1 MVVEAG
7 AMDVSTSLTTATSLF
22 NWVIECITAN
32 PVMTAAF
39 VVAVLIP
46 AGIMIF
52 SQLKNAV

>member
-1 MVVEAG
+1 MLLSAST
-7 AMDVSTSLTTATSLF
+7 MDVSSALTTATSLF

-39 VVAVLIP
+39 VVSVLIP

-52 SQLKNAV
+52 RNLKHAV

>member
-1 MVVEAG
+1 MVIEVG
-7 AMDVSTSLTTATSLF
+7 AMDVSTSLTTATLLF

-52 SQLKNAV
+52 RQLKNAV

>member
-7 AMDVSTSLTTATSLF
+7 TMDVSTSLTTATSLF

-52 SQLKNAV
+52 RQLKSAV